1 MNTELQVVIEGNII
15 DLLQE
20 RIYPGAVFVKDGRI
34 EKIEENN
41 RTYNRFILPGFID
54 SHVHIESTM
63 LTPAR
68 LAVAIVPRGTIG
80 VVTDP
85 HEIANVLGVEGVEYM
100 IESAEKVPVK
110 FFFGAPSCV
119 PSTPFE
125 TSGAILGV
133 REVDRLLE
141 KPEVYLLS
149 EMMNFPGV
157 INDDPEVLEKI
168 AAAKNRGLPID
179 GHAPGLRGEGLKKY
193 AEAGIST
200 DHECFTLPE
209 ALEKI
214 QHGMKIQIRE
224 GSAARNF
231 DALVPLFDSHPESLM
246 LCTDDIHPDELLK
259 EGHIDRLIK
268 KGLSM
273 GIDLF
278 KLLRAAS
285 VNPVLHY
292 NLPVGLLREGDLADF
307 IVVNNL
313 TEFLIQK
320 SFINGQMVFDIDRGV
335 LFTTGNERVLNHFVK
350 NSIAENDL
358 ELKWPADKTKIK
370 VIQCFDGS
378 LVTDS
383 FIYEPEKNGDNLVQ
397 ADVESD
403 ILKIIVIN
411 RYRKAAPAIG
421 FIRGFGLKTGALATS
436 VAHDS
441 HNVVAVG
448 TSDAEIVKAV
458 NLIMETGG
466 GMAAVDGSQQD
477 VLPLPVAGL
486 MSDLPAEEV
495 AHSYARVDKMAHK
508 LGSKLAAPFM
518 TLSFMPLLVIPK
530 LKIGDMGLFDVDRF
544 SLVSLFE

>member
-1 MNTELQVVIEGNII
+1 MNTPFQVEGNIV
-15 DLLQE
+15 DLFQE
-20 RIYPGAVFVKDGRI
+20 RIYPGTVFIKEGRI
-34 EKIEENN
+34 DRIEENKHS
-41 RTYNRFILPGFID
+41 YNRFILPGFID

-68 LAVAIVPRGTIG
+68 LAVPIVPRGTIG

-100 IESAEKVPVK
+100 IESASRVPVK
-110 FFFGAPSCV
+110 YFFGAPSCV
-119 PSTPFE
+119 PSTAFE
-125 TSGAILGV
+125 SSGATLGA
-133 REVDRLLE
+133 REVDRLMG

-168 AAAKNRGLPID
+168 EAAKNRGLPVD
-179 GHAPGLRGEGLKKY
+179 GHAPGLSGDGLKKY

-200 DHECFTLPE
+200 DHECSTLPE

-231 DALVPLFDSHPESLM
+231 DALAPLFNLHPESLM
-246 LCTDDIHPDELLK
+246 LCTDDIHPDELLT
-259 EGHIDRLIK
+259 EGHIDRIVK
-268 KGLSM
+268 KGLNM

-285 VNPVLHY
+285 VTPVLHY
-292 NLPVGLLREGDLADF
+292 RLPVGLLRKGDWADF

-313 TEFLIQK
+313 TEFLVQQ
-320 SFINGQMVFDIDRGV
+320 SFINGQKIFDINSGI
-335 LFTTGNERVLNHFVK
+335 LFPTGNEKVLNHFVK
-350 NSIAENDL
+350 NSVSENDL
-358 ELKWPADKTKIK
+358 ELKWPAHKSKIK
-370 VIQCFDGS
+370 VIQCFDGG

-383 FIYEPEKNGDNLVQ
+383 FIYEPEKEDDHVVRGDV
-397 ADVESD
+397 DSD
-403 ILKIIVIN
+403 ILKIVVID
-411 RYRKAAPAIG
+411 RYRKAVPAIG
-421 FIRGFGLKTGALATS
+421 FIRGFELKSGALASS

-448 TSDAEIVKAV
+448 TSDADIVKAV

-466 GMAAVDGSQQD
+466 GLAAADGPHQD

-495 AHSYARVDKMAHK
+495 ARSYARVDKMAHK

-518 TLSFMPLLVIPK
+518 TLSFMSLLVIPK
-530 LKIGDMGLFDVDRF
+530 LKIGDKGLFDVDRF